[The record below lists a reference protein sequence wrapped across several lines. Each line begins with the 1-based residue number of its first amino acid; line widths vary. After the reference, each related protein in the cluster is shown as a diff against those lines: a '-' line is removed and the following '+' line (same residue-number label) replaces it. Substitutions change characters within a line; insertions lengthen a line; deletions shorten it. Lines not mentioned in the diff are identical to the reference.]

1 MKDKKLIEMAKTFI
15 EMLEVD
21 ESKNSSDERESKP
34 VEILTIKECVT
45 RFPGL
50 TDYTLRMLIKQG
62 KVKAFRAG
70 LGGRGK
76 FLVNNESLYS
86 YLSGQSEPGNLN

>member
-1 MKDKKLIEMAKTFI
+1 MNEKELIELVKALI
-15 EMLEVD
+15 ERVNVD
-21 ESKNSSDERESKP
+21 ESKKSSDERESKP
-34 VEILTIKECVT
+34 VEMLTIKECVT